1 MYANFAA
8 ASATRTHTTFY
19 ANMGLASLGMLA
31 QGRDSNGAL
40 LWEIDGDPGIH
51 GLDLYVWNGAGVRS
65 DGTVP
70 NVLVGGVWPSF
81 DVDFDQ
87 SAVGHL
93 SVLVFGAKGGSVTG
107 DFRAPTSFSRLV
119 LANPSSTSGLAFDDV
134 SVTAP

>member
-1 MYANFAA
+1 
-8 ASATRTHTTFY
+8 
-19 ANMGLASLGMLA
+19 MLA

-51 GLDLYVWNGAGVRS
+51 GLDLYVWNGAGVRT

-87 SAVGHL
+87 SATGHL
-93 SVLVFGAKGGSVTG
+93 SVLVFGAKGGSVSG
-107 DFRAPTSFSRLV
+107 DFRSTHSYSRLV
-119 LANPSSTSGLAFDDV
+119 LSNPSTTSGLAFDDV
-134 SVTAP
+134 SVTVP